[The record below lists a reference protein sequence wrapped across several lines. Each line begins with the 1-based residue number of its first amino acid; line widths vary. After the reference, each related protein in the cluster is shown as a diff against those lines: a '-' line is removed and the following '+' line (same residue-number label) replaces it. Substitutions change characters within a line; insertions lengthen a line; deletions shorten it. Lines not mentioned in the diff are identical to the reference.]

1 MNKLEIDNTGIIK
14 YNDNL
19 IENNK
24 IDTDFLLII
33 FENMLEEKIKIDV
46 DDSNQLSQLF
56 KKMQEE
62 TKNGSEF
69 KSFWDNQMK
78 NLTELQCKLDELSK
92 DDTNLK

>member
-24 IDTDFLLII
+24 IDTDILLKI
-33 FENMLEEKIKIDV
+33 FVNMLEGKIEINV
-46 DDSNQLSQLF
+46 DDGNQLSQLF

-69 KSFWDNQMK
+69 KSFWDSQMK
-78 NLTELQCKLDELSK
+78 NFTELQCKLDELSK
-92 DDTNLK
+92 DDSNLK